1 MLVLHLRTV
10 NIPFTILFSGY
21 TMLHNRTIGL
31 LSIIVSITAGH
42 EHCITVSSIK
52 DYSLIGHS
60 YKATS
65 GKSLMTCIIS
75 CDQEANCYSFNYK
88 FPAKTCELN
97 NVTRS
102 LQPKEF
108 ISSPGAIYFDHP
120 SRPSGSCLGDRPCKN
135 KGKCVNVARA
145 PGYKCECHHDYTGDT
160 CEGNIINIAN

>member
-1 MLVLHLRTV
+1 
-10 NIPFTILFSGY
+10 
-21 TMLHNRTIGL
+21 MLHNKTLAL

-42 EHCITVSSIK
+42 EDCITVSSIK

-75 CDQEANCYSFNYK
+75 CDQDANCYSFNYK

-102 LQPKEF
+102 LQPMEF

-135 KGKCVNVARA
+135 KGKCRNVARA
-145 PGYKCECHHDYTGDT
+145 PGYKCECQHDYTGDA
-160 CEGNIINIAN
+160 CEGNIINIGN